1 MSFSERLEELLRVPA
16 MVILEVVENERCLV
30 KVAEQPNRGLDSFAL
45 FMSRVTNADWTHLF

>member
-1 MSFSERLEELLRVPA
+1 

-30 KVAEQPNRGLDSFAL
+30 KVAELHNRGLDSFAL